1 MSAESRN
8 SLQRRLQDD
17 TNNALRAGDR
27 DTVTTLRMARAAIQ
41 RRELDTRT
49 SLDDAGV
56 ERVLQSVI
64 KQRREAAV
72 QYSKAGREDLA
83 ARESAEIVVLRAY
96 LPKPLSEADATA
108 LMDQVIQDLAAVSL
122 KDMGRVM
129 AEIKQRGGGRV
140 DMGRVSAL
148 VRSRLQ
154 QA

>member
-83 ARESAEIVVLRAY
+83 ARESAEIVVLQAY

-140 DMGRVSAL
+140 DMGRVRAL

>member
-83 ARESAEIVVLRAY
+83 ARESAEIVVLQAY

-129 AEIKQRGGGRV
+129 AEIKQRGGARV
-140 DMGRVSAL
+140 DMGRVSGL

-154 QA
+154 RA

>member
-83 ARESAEIVVLRAY
+83 ARESAEIVVLQAY